1 MLEVLRF
8 FKYKL
13 QRVKMLSFFGIIF
26 FGHIK
31 CVKECPESKRK
42 KIAMLQSKEDTFSKK
57 FLHPLVYNLCLIHHT
72 IFSYNFPNLKPHT
85 HLVKTLT
92 AVKLDVPI
100 ILMLNVSG
108 WSKYNISRVGCF

>member
-1 MLEVLRF
+1 MC
-8 FKYKL
+8 
-13 QRVKMLSFFGIIF
+13 QRMSRIKKKENCNVAVKRR
-26 FGHIK
+26 H
-31 CVKECPESKRK
+31 
-42 KIAMLQSKEDTFSKK
+42 FSKK
-57 FLHPLVYNLCLIHHT
+57 VSSLSCVQFKCLKHHT

-108 WSKYNISRVGCF
+108 WSKYNISNSYCVLFRTNVR